1 MAPGRERCIGRPARD
16 VVPAAKGA
24 AFLSHGVV
32 PGRTGQGR
40 GHCPQGS
47 REGPWPVFPTG
58 PKRAGRSVF
67 GTRGSPLCRPP
78 KCLASSHNPL
88 SWVGRLTVATWL
100 WRERRCPLVSSGT
113 GSGQGE
119 GGPSTTAKGTSRAP
133 FRPGKP
139 LPSRSSSRPESPACL
154 VLSDVSS
161 RPSGARGHGK
171 PGASQS
177 VFNRALEAV
186 TKPLR
191 RWFGMLKVRAATAHP
206 KG

>member
-1 MAPGRERCIGRPARD
+1 MA
-16 VVPAAKGA
+16 
-24 AFLSHGVV
+24 
-32 PGRTGQGR
+32 
-40 GHCPQGS
+40 
-47 REGPWPVFPTG
+47 VFPTG

-67 GTRGSPLCRPP
+67 GNAVRPSCRPP

-154 VLSDVSS
+154 VLSDVAVLQAHVGTASLAPHNPSS
-161 RPSGARGHGK
+161 IA
-171 PGASQS
+171 
-177 VFNRALEAV
+177 
-186 TKPLR
+186 PLR
-191 RWFGMLKVRAATAHP
+191 LSLSRCGAGSGCQGSGGNSTPERLNDGRAIAFGEPEGDRA
-206 KG
+206 